1 MSEEFKQN
9 NAQRDKESVLLAFYG
24 EVKEN
29 VARLNAWRCR
39 DRWMPIEQG
48 RYVDKYKRIL
58 IVLKSINNVLEY
70 LQSV

>member
-29 VARLNAWRCR
+29 VARLNA
-39 DRWMPIEQG
+39 
-48 RYVDKYKRIL
+48 
-58 IVLKSINNVLEY
+58 
-70 LQSV
+70 